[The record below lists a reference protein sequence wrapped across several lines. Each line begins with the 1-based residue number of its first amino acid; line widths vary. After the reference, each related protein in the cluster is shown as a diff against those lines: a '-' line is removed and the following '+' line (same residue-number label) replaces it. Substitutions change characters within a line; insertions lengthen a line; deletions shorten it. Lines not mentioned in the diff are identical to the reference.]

1 MAEPFCN
8 RLCLPA
14 SYRKA
19 LAWISR
25 LHGIA
30 NKWDE
35 LRDSTKVRMAEQALK
50 AGIVEILPLVSS
62 ADKVS
67 NPQMKGW
74 DATVQ
79 VAMMNT
85 RELGIDQEKLEVMP
99 IKHRTAFIMQKRV
112 EELRGATTIKAD
124 NG

>member
-1 MAEPFCN
+1 
-8 RLCLPA
+8 
-14 SYRKA
+14 
-19 LAWISR
+19 
-25 LHGIA
+25 
-30 NKWDE
+30 
-35 LRDSTKVRMAEQALK
+35 MAEQALK
-50 AGIVEILPLVSS
+50 AGIVEILPLVSA
-62 ADKVS
+62 ADKVG